1 MPGGPE
7 ALDAAVRFAWR
18 LCVPADEASPTG
30 KMTWDNFLTMAR
42 KVFLVTKLRSH
53 NAVVDPI
60 ECLHSVKRDWEHCA
74 AFKPYATASSAV
86 SKTIVASRGPGRKR
100 GQTAAAR
107 GFSPL
112 AHGPRFGSPV
122 CMKLRQ

>member
-60 ECLHSVKRDWEHCA
+60 ECLYSVKRDWEHCA
-74 AFKPYATASSAV
+74 AFKPHLVYTDFERFWM
-86 SKTIVASRGPGRKR
+86 SKPPAAETDEAGWIIGMVHRIVEP
-100 GQTAAAR
+100 
-107 GFSPL
+107 
-112 AHGPRFGSPV
+112 
-122 CMKLRQ
+122 